1 MKPMIVPQ
9 KGREPDAPQR
19 SPTLYSL
26 NSDPAVKG
34 QESGDVF
41 VSMLSMM
48 SQAQIGGIRA
58 STETTTEWGIR
69 TST

>member
-1 MKPMIVPQ
+1 MIVPQ

-34 QESGDVF
+34 QKSGDVF
-41 VSMLSMM
+41 DVLPKMM
-48 SQAQIGGIRA
+48 GQPSTRGIRA
-58 STETTTEWGIR
+58 STEPTTEQGIR

>member
-34 QESGDVF
+34 QKSGDVF
-41 VSMLSMM
+41 VVVLGMM
-48 SQAQIGGIRA
+48 EQRPPQDIRA
-58 STETTTEWGIR
+58 STEPNTESGIR

>member
-1 MKPMIVPQ
+1 MIVPQ

-34 QESGDVF
+34 QKSGDVF
-41 VSMLSMM
+41 DDLPRMM
-48 SQAQIGGIRA
+48 GERSIRVIRA
-58 STETTTEWGIR
+58 ITERTTESGIR
-69 TST
+69 TNT